1 MWSPRSWKFWTVH
14 QHIWEHSHGTPITN
28 KDGISINKSEVVPPS
43 NVSMQYW
50 RGHDKTI
57 RAGKDP
63 SWNSLAV
70 NQLRE
75 QLLSWTKVCCSSAAR
90 AMPLGH
96 STWSPKFC
104 DQAINLSIYVQ
115 YTLMLS
121 GRTLIRFGSRCLLP
135 LLFRV
140 LRRVLPG
147 LFDQLRDP
155 RLLPFLQLQ
164 TQSAFIAVQQDT
176 QFSCAE
182 LGGPGISVS
191 SKTKGAP

>member
-1 MWSPRSWKFWTVH
+1 MVINHEYWP
-14 QHIWEHSHGTPITN
+14 QLIWEHSHGTPITN

-75 QLLSWTKVCCSSAAR
+75 QLLSWTNVCCSSAAR

-155 RLLPFLQLQ
+155 RLCHSFNFRRNLRSLPF
-164 TQSAFIAVQQDT
+164 
-176 QFSCAE
+176 
-182 LGGPGISVS
+182 
-191 SKTKGAP
+191 SKTRSFLVRSWVGLASLCRAN